1 MRILWI
7 YKYSASYNLDKWFHL
22 EYVRWMKNNGYDIV
36 AYGPGIH
43 EVYPDIALLDYRS
56 NHTWGFILDTL
67 KPDVCI
73 LNTKSRMFD
82 YYSPHTNVA
91 TGCILPVGFCD
102 SKRIPKIVIEEDAH
116 YEKDGK
122 WYQEV
127 GINLLLQRHYSQ
139 SLRDWGVKTLWH
151 PFSVDENIFCPGG
164 KNISQR
170 IKKVCFAGHI
180 TVPYPERRRLCDSLK
195 AHNLIDVFEHKE
207 KINEKYIKCLQDY
220 VAHLSTASIYDITAA
235 KNFEIMSSG
244 SILMTPKFSGIDLL
258 FPEDTYCSLELDG
271 SDILEKVFKIL
282 NDPDYVRVTTDKAL
296 KCIKSKHTNRVRT
309 KELLKTLET
318 EL

>member
-1 MRILWI
+1 MKILWI

-43 EVYPDIALLDYRS
+43 EAYPDIALLDYRS
-56 NHTWGFILDTL
+56 NHTWEFILDTL

-102 SKRIPKIVIEEDAH
+102 SKRIPKIVIEEDAQ

-151 PFSVDENIFCPGG
+151 PFSVDEKIFCPR
-164 KNISQR
+164 NDFR
-170 IKKVCFAGHI
+170 LNKVCFAGHI
-180 TVPYPERRRLCDSLK
+180 TSPYPERRRFCDSLK
-195 AHNLIDVFEHKE
+195 MYNLIDVFEHKE

-220 VAHLSTASIYDITAA
+220 VAHLSTASIYDISAA

-244 SILMTPKFSGIDLL
+244 SVLITPKFSGIDLL
-258 FPEDTYCSLELDG
+258 FPEDSYCEINLDG
-271 SDILEKVFKIL
+271 SDIVAKTRRILEDSEYRQNLVS
-282 NDPDYVRVTTDKAL
+282 NGL
-296 KCIKSKHTNRVRT
+296 KCIKEKHTNEVRT
-309 KELLKTLET
+309 KELIKILET

>member
-1 MRILWI
+1 MKILWI

-43 EVYPDIALLDYRS
+43 EVYPDIAPLAYVENTRWDSLLD
-56 NHTWGFILDTL
+56 IL

-73 LNTKSRMFD
+73 LNTKSRMFEH
-82 YYSPHTNVA
+82 YSPHTGSA
-91 TGCILPVGFCD
+91 LGCILPIGFET
-102 SKRIPKIVIEEDAH
+102 SKRIPKVMIEEDAH
-116 YEKDGK
+116 YEKNGK

-127 GINLLLQRHYSQ
+127 GIDLLLQRHYSQ

-151 PFSVDENIFCPGG
+151 PFSVDETIFCPDDC
-164 KNISQR
+164 QR
-170 IKKVCFAGHI
+170 TNKVCFSGHI
-180 TVPYPERRRLCDSLK
+180 TSPYPERRRFCDLLK
-195 AHNLIDVFEHKE
+195 NQNLIDVFEHKE
-207 KINEKYIKCLQDY
+207 KINEKYIKCLQEY

-244 SILMTPKFSGIDLL
+244 SILITPKFSGIDLL
-258 FPEDTYCSLELDG
+258 FPEDSYCEINLDG
-271 SDILEKVFKIL
+271 SDIVEKVRKIL
-282 NDPDYVRVTTDKAL
+282 PGFEYRKNIVDNGLR
-296 KCIKSKHTNRVRT
+296 CIKERHTNKVRT
-309 KELLKTLET
+309 KELIEILEK